1 MRLRKSARL
10 IREVTNAKIRH
21 DDIEIAIL
29 EREVLRISLH
39 KSRRRYPLSRHRKH
53 RRGKVEAENV
63 TPPGSKRL

>member
-39 KSRRRYPLSRHRKH
+39 KSRCRYSLSRHRKH
-53 RRGKVEAENV
+53 CRGKVEAKNV
-63 TPPGSKRL
+63 TPPGS